1 MELVRLKVGNL
12 GTRLQLTSLDE
23 TNKQS
28 EREILR
34 QGNSRLQT
42 GLTPAKLNIKSHLNK
57 RNKGLALN
65 H

>member
-28 EREILR
+28 ESGILR
-34 QGNSRLQT
+34 RGNNQLQT
-42 GLTPAKLNIKSHLNK
+42 GSTPAKPNIKSHLNK
-57 RNKGLALN
+57 MNKGFALN
-65 H
+65 Y

>member
-28 EREILR
+28 ERGILR
-34 QGNSRLQT
+34 RGNSRLQT
-42 GLTPAKLNIKSHLNK
+42 GSIPAKLNIKSHLNK
-57 RNKGLALN
+57 KNKGFALN
-65 H
+65 Y